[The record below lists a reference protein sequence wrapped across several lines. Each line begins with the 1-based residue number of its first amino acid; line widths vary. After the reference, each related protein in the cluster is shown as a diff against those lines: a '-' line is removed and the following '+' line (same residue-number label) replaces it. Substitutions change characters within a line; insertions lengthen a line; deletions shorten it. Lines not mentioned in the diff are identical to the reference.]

1 MPRIIRRALFEK
13 VADLPE
19 WRRFRED
26 FRAVSGL
33 DLLLVDEF
41 GRGVGDEGD
50 ADGAGGGSPMCG
62 MLAGCENG
70 QGYCQRFRQRLLA
83 GGSEGAG
90 GMAWA
95 ECDAGMVEC
104 AIPLQVAG
112 QTVGHLVFCGYRQGD
127 GDMGQRLRK
136 VRHLLARAGIT
147 PQEEEL
153 TASYESSPGLE
164 PRQAEALARMV
175 SMGAQV
181 LGEHFAPAID
191 RTTHGESALVRRAQA
206 LIQRGALVEKVTLAD
221 VARRLR
227 VSESHLSREF
237 HRATGLTFGEYLT
250 RLRAR
255 QAREM
260 LIQTSKSISEIAL
273 DAGFGSISQ
282 FNRVFRRIYGKP
294 PSAFRRKHM

>member
-13 VADLPE
+13 VAELPE

-26 FRAVSGL
+26 FRALSGL
-33 DLLLVDEF
+33 ELRLVDEL
-41 GRGVGDEGD
+41 GRAAESPEGTQSD
-50 ADGAGGGSPMCG
+50 SPMCG
-62 MLAGCENG
+62 ILAGCVEG
-70 QGYCQRFRQRLLA
+70 KGYCERFRQRLLA
-83 GGSEGAG
+83 SGAEESS
-90 GMAWA
+90 GMARA
-95 ECDAGMVEC
+95 ECDAGMMEC

-112 QTVGHLVFCGYRQGD
+112 QTVGYLVFCGFRAND
-127 GDMGQRLRK
+127 EEMSHRLRR

-147 PQEEEL
+147 PGEADL
-153 TASYESSPGLE
+153 AAAYEQSPGLE
-164 PRQAEALARMV
+164 PRQAEALARV
-175 SMGAQV
+175 VAMGAQV
-181 LGEHFAPAID
+181 LGEHFAPAMD
-191 RTTHGESALVRRAQA
+191 RASHGESALVRRARA
-206 LIQRGALVEKVTLAD
+206 LIQRGALVEKVSLAD

-260 LIQTSKSISEIAL
+260 LIQTRKSISEIAL
-273 DAGFGSISQ
+273 DTGFGSISQ

-294 PSAFRRKHM
+294 PSALRKLEG